1 MIMFKDSRLYAIEL
15 DGIVYSFSGDRL
27 DEITDLK
34 DIEGDK
40 WFISDM
46 QEAITRTMTIEAPIR
61 YAEVMV
67 RRKLQEGGEFE
78 EPVSII
84 THWKKKKGKNTT
96 DIFFTAL
103 PTRLYYQYFDRIK
116 DHEDS
121 ILLFS
126 LYSVLYQVLEHMR
139 SRNPVA
145 IVFQH
150 SRFAD
155 LIIGTKR
162 RVYYANRCVAFDTS
176 EEQISTLWDMV
187 KTDIKTIESEN
198 RIKIERVLF
207 LNWID
212 SGVEPEWDEDMEN
225 KFYSF
230 EEEAIS
236 FNEKEYHL
244 SFLRALRML
253 SGVKGISSRTEK
265 TLYYTRTWAPYLN
278 ALFFLAA
285 LLLLGGYFWYNQR
298 VDLLQK
304 ELIALEGKKTAIQMR
319 AEQEIP
325 QIEYKETFSFVKDLA
340 FYQRAPSY
348 KQVIND
354 ISGALSSDMRVDVL
368 KLDYSKDEMIV
379 EIFGRVMAP
388 FGMAYKGYQIF
399 VKILTQKGY
408 IVKESRF
415 NTEISSSEFL
425 LKFSMSI
432 K

>member
-1 MIMFKDSRLYAIEL
+1 MFKDTRLYGIEL
-15 DGIVYSFSGDRL
+15 DGKIYSFSGDKFE
-27 DEITDLK
+27 EITDLK

-46 QEAITRTMTIEAPIR
+46 QEAISRTMTIEAPVR
-61 YAEVMV
+61 YVEVMV
-67 RRKLQEGGEFE
+67 RKKLQESGEFA

-103 PTRLYYQYFDRIK
+103 PTRLFYQYFDQIRE
-116 DHEDS
+116 HEDS
-121 ILLFS
+121 VIMFHLF
-126 LYSVLYQVLEHMR
+126 SVLYYVLKHMR
-139 SRNPVA
+139 PRNPVA

-155 LIIGTKR
+155 LVIGTKK
-162 RVYYANRCVAFDTS
+162 RVYYANRCVAFDPS
-176 EEQISTLWDMV
+176 EEQISTLWGMV
-187 KTDIKTIESEN
+187 RTDIKTVEAEN

-225 KFYSF
+225 RFYSL

-236 FNEKEYHL
+236 FNGKEYHL
-244 SFLRALRML
+244 SFLRALKML
-253 SGVKGISSRTEK
+253 VGFKGISSGREK
-265 TLYYTRTWAPYLN
+265 TLYYTRKWAPYLN
-278 ALFFLAA
+278 TLFFLAV
-285 LLLLGGYFWYNQR
+285 LLLLSGYFWYNQK

-304 ELIALEGKKTAIQMR
+304 NLIALEGKKTAIQMK
-319 AEQEIP
+319 AKQEIP
-325 QIEYKETFSFVKDLA
+325 QIEYKDTLSFVRDLA

-348 KQVIND
+348 KDVVND
-354 ISGALSSDMRVDVL
+354 ISNARSSEMKVDVL
-368 KLDYSKDEMIV
+368 KMDYSRNNMMI
-379 EIFGRVMAP
+379 EIFGKVKAP

-399 VKILTQKGY
+399 IKALTQKGY

-425 LKFSMSI
+425 IKFTKRI
-432 K
+432 Q

>member
-1 MIMFKDSRLYAIEL
+1 MFKDSRLYVIEL

-46 QEAITRTMTIEAPIR
+46 QEAITRTMTIEAPVR

-67 RRKLQEGGEFE
+67 RRKLQEAGEFE

-84 THWKKKKGKNTT
+84 THWKKKKGKDAT

-121 ILLFS
+121 ILLFP
-126 LYSVLYQVLEHMR
+126 LYSVLYQVLENMR
-139 SRNPVA
+139 ARNPVA

-230 EEEAIS
+230 EEEVIS
-236 FNEKEYHL
+236 FNEKKYHL

-253 SGVKGISSRTEK
+253 SGIKGISSRTEK

-325 QIEYKETFSFVKDLA
+325 QIEYKETFSFAKDLA

-368 KLDYSKDEMIV
+368 KLDYSKDEMMV
-379 EIFGRVMAP
+379 EIFGRVKAP

-399 VKILTQKGY
+399 VKTLTQKGY
-408 IVKESRF
+408 IEKESRF

-425 LKFSMSI
+425 LKFSKSI
-432 K
+432 Q